1 MLGCAAQ
8 LLERVRTK
16 IMKKTIRDINW
27 PGKTAVMRCDFNVP
41 LKDGAITD
49 DTRIKASLP
58 SIQYLIDNGA
68 RIVLMSHL
76 GRPKGKANP
85 EFSLAPVAV
94 RLSEYLGKEVKFV
107 PSDVVVD
114 SNVKKA
120 ASELADGEVMLIEN
134 VRFRAEEEKND
145 PKFAAE
151 LSELGD
157 VFVQDAFGT
166 SHRAHASTTG
176 IAAYI
181 PAVSGFLIE
190 KELKFLGSAVD
201 DPVRPFAA
209 IMGGAKVKDKI
220 PVITNLLD
228 KVDMLI
234 IGGGMAYTFFKAQ
247 GYSIG
252 KSLLD
257 EEGLSLA
264 ADILKLAEEKG
275 VKFMLPVDVVAA
287 DEFSNDSP
295 HDVYDVDKI
304 PEDKMGMDIG
314 PKTIALYTEALA
326 QAKTIVWNG
335 PMGVFEMENFA
346 VGTKAIAE
354 CLASLDA
361 TTVIGGGDS
370 AAAVTQFG
378 LEDKMTHISTGG
390 GASLEFLE
398 GLELPG
404 IAVIEDILR
413 NPHITY
419 RYFSAEVH

>member
-1 MLGCAAQ
+1 
-8 LLERVRTK
+8 
-16 IMKKTIRDINW
+16 MKKTIRDVNW
-27 PGKTAVMRCDFNVP
+27 EGKTAVMRCDFNVP
-41 LKDGAITD
+41 LKEGAITD
-49 DTRIKASLP
+49 DTRIKAALP
-58 SIQYLIDNGA
+58 SINYLIENGA

-76 GRPKGKANP
+76 GRPKGKANA
-85 EFSLAPVAV
+85 EFTLAPVAA

-107 PSDVVVD
+107 PSDIVVD
-114 SNVKKA
+114 AAVKKA
-120 ASELADGEVMLIEN
+120 ASELSAGEVMLIEN

-145 PKFAAE
+145 PDFAGE

-157 VFVQDAFGT
+157 VFVQEAFGT

-176 IAAYI
+176 IASFI

-201 DPVRPFAA
+201 DPERPFAA

-234 IGGGMAYTFFKAQ
+234 VGGGMAYTFFKAQ

-295 HDVYDVDKI
+295 HDVYDVDNI
-304 PEDKMGMDIG
+304 PEDRMGMDIG
-314 PKTIALYTEALA
+314 PKTIEVFSQALSTAR
-326 QAKTIVWNG
+326 TIVWNG

-354 CLASLDA
+354 CLAELDA

-378 LEDKMTHISTGG
+378 LDDKMTHISTGG

-398 GLELPG
+398 GRELPG
-404 IAVIEDILR
+404 IAVIEDK
-413 NPHITY
+413 
-419 RYFSAEVH
+419 